1 MLLKLTYHDGRL
13 AWLLI
18 QWAGPFHFAVLLRA
32 RVPVDDSEQTAPTL
46 VQSAWGYQCTT
57 RENAGCEY
65 QSYIRMVMAH
75 CSQHRCKGDDEN
87 IPLCTSASVLATAAL
102 PLIWIEASQSE
113 YGWRWPLIGCQWLC
127 SASHWLIGSM
137 CSFVKASI
145 RNIGEM
151 EDWANEGNQN
161 QNWDRFH
168 LL

>member
-1 MLLKLTYHDGRL
+1 MSWAHSFLSEFFCRWPVSPQQIMWSAYTEVHFSLRVFVYNSGKCWVWAAGR
-13 AWLLI
+13 
-18 QWAGPFHFAVLLRA
+18 
-32 RVPVDDSEQTAPTL
+32 
-46 VQSAWGYQCTT
+46 
-57 RENAGCEY
+57 
-65 QSYIRMVMAH
+65 IRMVMAH
-75 CSQHRCKGDDEN
+75 CSQHRCKGDDEM